1 MKTKQLIKFY
11 KILKIAMP
19 ICILLGVLS
28 FIAVIGFIGSF
39 DYYDEIHQ
47 IMPKDEET
55 KCRIGTWVSVGLFG
69 LFSGIS
75 SAIERLQINV
85 RHELRRRKALKKK
98 IRERKFA
105 AIKNATNLERQ
116 FMPMTISK

>member
-19 ICILLGVLS
+19 ICILLGALS
-28 FIAVIGFIGSF
+28 FIAVVGFIGSF

-55 KCRIGTWVSVGLFG
+55 KCCIGAWVSVGLFG

-105 AIKNATNLERQ
+105 AMKNTTNLERQ

>member
-19 ICILLGVLS
+19 ICILLGFLS
-28 FIAVIGFIGSF
+28 FIAVVGFIGSF

-55 KCRIGTWVSVGLFG
+55 KCWIGAWVSVGLFG

-105 AIKNATNLERQ
+105 TIKNATNLERQ